1 MNHVDVWSES
11 IPSRQDSQKQRPQMC
26 AGLTTEKRLGGL
38 IEADGAVQRGNGSHR
53 AGQVPVV
60 ASWEFL

>member
-1 MNHVDVWSES
+1 MSGVKASQVARTAK
-11 IPSRQDSQKQRPQMC
+11 SRGPKMC

-38 IEADGAVQRGNGSHR
+38 IEADGAVQRGNESHR